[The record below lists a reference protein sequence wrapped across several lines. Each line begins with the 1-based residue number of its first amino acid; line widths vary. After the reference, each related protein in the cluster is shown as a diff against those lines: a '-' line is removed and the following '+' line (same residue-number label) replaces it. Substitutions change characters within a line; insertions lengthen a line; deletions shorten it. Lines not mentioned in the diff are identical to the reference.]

1 MINYVAASAR
11 MFLNRSQQLLQ
22 SHFYSS
28 QEMSVLHNGKRC
40 ILQKMISGRFLHN
53 SACKV
58 HLLVEKDDK

>member
-28 QEMSVLHNGKRC
+28 QEMCVLHNGV
-40 ILQKMISGRFLHN
+40 QKMISGRFLHN